1 MLLVPFWIQR
11 SSSFRYSHSLRVV
24 RSPAGSNMGRDTG
37 KPDIRLCPL
46 AAGMKVGHR
55 LLRPPED
62 NNRDIE
68 EHRGKAAL
76 HQQALSLRQMEVAE
90 EESVLQLAFSSF
102 PATAV

>member
-1 MLLVPFWIQR
+1 M
-11 SSSFRYSHSLRVV
+11 
-24 RSPAGSNMGRDTG
+24 GSNMGKDTG
-37 KPDIRLCPL
+37 KPDIRLCPPV
-46 AAGMKVGHR
+46 AGLRVERR

-76 HQQALSLRQMEVAE
+76 HQQAPSLRQMKVAE